1 MASLSHCGDRRGT
14 RPEDRG
20 EDRWGQTSRWLAS
33 SWAGQQDNRQWPGPT
48 HYGLKCVSGASHCS
62 AISWEGWVH
71 VRCPGADW
79 SHLSSSA
86 QRSKASVGQHRVC
99 LGVCLVGCGIRSGW
113 ATSGRH
119 CRSWQHWAVG
129 GGVLGDPVKKWGEAG
144 RSFELQP
151 SLTRLEAPAS
161 GAAETHLGSAL
172 RFFLP

>member
-1 MASLSHCGDRRGT
+1 MGSDISLAGFFVGRAARR
-14 RPEDRG
+14 
-20 EDRWGQTSRWLAS
+20 QAV
-33 SWAGQQDNRQWPGPT
+33 AGPHP
-48 HYGLKCVSGASHCS
+48 LCVSGASHCS
-62 AISWEGWVH
+62 AISWEGWVR

-86 QRSKASVGQHRVC
+86 RRSKASVGQHRVC
-99 LGVCLVGCGIRSGW
+99 LGLCLVVCGIKLGW

-144 RSFELQP
+144 HSFELQP
-151 SLTRLEAPAS
+151 GLTRLEAPAS